1 MSRFL
6 PYLLIVSAIGLT
18 LAGGILHGRLSH
30 RWGPS
35 DQAEAAGR
43 RLAEFPDQVGDWT
56 TRDRSELSTRTVD
69 MLQCTGYV
77 NRTYI
82 NHATGEIVNLAVV
95 VGPPGSIS
103 VHVPELCYNST
114 YYKTVQKRRAVK
126 ARDAA
131 GENVESWAMTFE
143 STRVDKTT
151 LRVHMALGMLSLVLA
166 VAIIYSGSVVAFD
179 FYHAGSKVEILS
191 PDGLLVANLMNL
203 FGFFVCFTA
212 GIAKRKKPELHKRFL
227 TLAGVVMIG
236 PAAFRLVVNCGLA
249 PPFSLLVQFGF
260 VAAMFAY
267 DRRRL
272 RRTSPATWIAAGLIV
287 LLIAVT
293 LAVG

>member
-1 MSRFL
+1 MPSKPRGEPFFTILAVLQLVTVLAGFAPSFYARPESL
-6 PYLLIVSAIGLT
+6 PPLSSMFAWHGAILT
-18 LAGGILHGRLSH
+18 L
-30 RWGPS
+30 W
-35 DQAEAAGR
+35 
-43 RLAEFPDQVGDWT
+43 
-56 TRDRSELSTRTVD
+56 
-69 MLQCTGYV
+69 YV
-77 NRTYI
+77 FV
-82 NHATGEIVNLAVV
+82 IVQSGLL
-95 VGPPGSIS
+95 GLRYG
-103 VHVPELCYNST
+103 
-114 YYKTVQKRRAVK
+114 
-126 ARDAA
+126 
-131 GENVESWAMTFE
+131 
-143 STRVDKTT
+143 KTT

>member
-151 LRVHMALGMLSLVLA
+151 LRVHFAWSYDGRWEAMANPRFTTAGKPYLYKLQVAGMLPRGADPDENDPCSNFLA
-166 VAIIYSGSVVAFD
+166 DFAPAF
-179 FYHAGSKVEILS
+179 
-191 PDGLLVANLMNL
+191 
-203 FGFFVCFTA
+203 
-212 GIAKRKKPELHKRFL
+212 KRHVIK
-227 TLAGVVMIG
+227 
-236 PAAFRLVVNCGLA
+236 
-249 PPFSLLVQFGF
+249 Q
-260 VAAMFAY
+260 
-267 DRRRL
+267 
-272 RRTSPATWIAAGLIV
+272 
-287 LLIAVT
+287 
-293 LAVG
+293 